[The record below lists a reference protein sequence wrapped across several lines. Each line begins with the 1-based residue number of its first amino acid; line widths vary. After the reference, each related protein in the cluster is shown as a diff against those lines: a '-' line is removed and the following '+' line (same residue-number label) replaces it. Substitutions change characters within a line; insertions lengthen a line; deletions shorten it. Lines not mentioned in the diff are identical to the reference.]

1 MNPDAFE
8 PVRLEFYTGKLFTG
22 QNIRGSG
29 KTYDDLQEVYQI
41 AFLASRKFFEDE
53 LFLHEFEYY
62 DHKRGVSLGGR
73 SRIITIELSKLKG
86 LAEKPVEKM
95 TPAERWAFYF
105 RYIRDRRKR
114 SKVNEIL
121 GHEEGIAMASE
132 VLIGISRDEAERA
145 RLLSEYKYV
154 VDLQSK
160 IVQAQRESKLEDARN
175 ALKEGLSVEQVARI
189 TGVPVD
195 ELQKHYSEWV

>member
-1 MNPDAFE
+1 
-8 PVRLEFYTGKLFTG
+8 
-22 QNIRGSG
+22 
-29 KTYDDLQEVYQI
+29 
-41 AFLASRKFFEDE
+41 
-53 LFLHEFEYY
+53 
-62 DHKRGVSLGGR
+62 
-73 SRIITIELSKLKG
+73 
-86 LAEKPVEKM
+86 
-95 TPAERWAFYF
+95 
-105 RYIRDRRKR
+105 
-114 SKVNEIL
+114 
-121 GHEEGIAMASE
+121 MASE

>member
-1 MNPDAFE
+1 LFE
-8 PVRLEFYTGKLFTG
+8 FLFC
-22 QNIRGSG
+22 IFHR
-29 KTYDDLQEVYQI
+29 Y
-41 AFLASRKFFEDE
+41 ASRKFFGDE

-73 SRIITIELSKLKG
+73 SRITTIELSKLKG
-86 LAEKPVEKM
+86 LTEKPVEKM

-105 RYIRDRRKR
+105 RYISDRGKR

-121 GHEEGIAMASE
+121 RYEEGIAMASE
-132 VLIGISRDEAERA
+132 VLVSISRNEAERA

-160 IVQAQRESKLEDARN
+160 VVQAQREIARKMKARGRPFEEIAEDT
-175 ALKEGLSVEQVARI
+175 GLSLEEIAR
-189 TGVPVD
+189 
-195 ELQKHYSEWV
+195 LQKI